1 MRSSLLWIVPVAMV
15 CTQALAEAAPKLE
28 KETRT
33 MKITASAGQPLTVST
48 RNGAVAVTRGNT
60 DQMII
65 TAEVF
70 AKTKEDLAKIE
81 ISMASDSDKG
91 SSVEV
96 EFPDPNRVSDMGC
109 SLKIELPRA
118 NGVMIE
124 TTNGPIQVSEMA
136 GKAVLETTN
145 GPVMIS
151 DQDGEVIVETMNA
164 PVQAKDVKGTVTI
177 KTSNGPVE
185 LSLHKDVSESFEIE
199 SSNAPVEVWMPR
211 SFEGVLSAQT
221 SNGNISF
228 PADAGLTKKPANR
241 GYGTA
246 SGQATF
252 GKGGAASS
260 IETSNG
266 PVTIRYRDE
275 ATGTPNQKKPAAH

>member
-15 CTQALAEAAPKLE
+15 CTQALAEAAPTLE

-60 DQMII
+60 DQLII

-81 ISMASDSDKG
+81 ISTASDSDKG

-118 NGVMIE
+118 KGVTVE
-124 TTNGPIQVSEMA
+124 TTNGSIQIAEMA

-145 GPVMIS
+145 GPITIS
-151 DQDGEVIVETMNA
+151 DQDGEVIAETTNG
-164 PVQAKDVKGTVTI
+164 PVHAKDVKGTVTI

-185 LSLHKDVSESFEIE
+185 LNLHKDASESFEIE
-199 SSNAPVEVWMPR
+199 SSNAPVEVWVPR
-211 SFEGVLSAQT
+211 SYAGVLSAKT
-221 SNGNISF
+221 SNGHISF
-228 PADAGLTKKPANR
+228 PPDTGPAKKRANR

-246 SGQATF
+246 TGQATF
-252 GKGGAASS
+252 GTGGAASS

-275 ATGTPNQKKPAAH
+275 AAGAPKQTKPAAE